1 MSFNPIPP
9 VKQISREYVY
19 NPLTG
24 AFFYLREP
32 RTGHRAG
39 SMVRNRRYLYLN
51 GKSFLASRIAWKLM
65 TGEDPGDRD
74 IDHINGDPSD
84 DRWEN
89 LRAISHRENLM
100 NRRAY
105 TRRDREGKG
114 SGYKGVYRAR
124 NKSEEKYYASICIQK
139 KMYYLGTFVD
149 PREAAY
155 AVAKWHAENG
165 TINFQPQEM
174 RDLLFEGLERD
185 RLDTIREANEF
196 VMGTHQNAECAK

>member
-1 MSFNPIPP
+1 MNHLTLPP

-32 RTGHRAG
+32 REGQRAG
-39 SMVRNRRYLYLN
+39 FMIRGRRYLYLN
-51 GKSFLASRIAWKLM
+51 GKSFLASRIAWILM
-65 TGEDPGDRD
+65 TGEDPAEKD

-84 DRWEN
+84 DRWSN

-105 TRRDREGKG
+105 TRKDREGQG
-114 SGYKGVYRAR
+114 TGYKGVYRAK
-124 NKSEEKYYASICIQK
+124 NSKSYYASICIQK
-139 KMYYLGTFVD
+139 KMHYLGTFKD

-165 TINFQPQEM
+165 TIGFQPQSM
-174 RDLLFEGLERD
+174 RDLLFEGLEMTRE
-185 RLDTIREANEF
+185 REIREANEF
-196 VMGTHQNAECAK
+196 VNGPRADAESAK